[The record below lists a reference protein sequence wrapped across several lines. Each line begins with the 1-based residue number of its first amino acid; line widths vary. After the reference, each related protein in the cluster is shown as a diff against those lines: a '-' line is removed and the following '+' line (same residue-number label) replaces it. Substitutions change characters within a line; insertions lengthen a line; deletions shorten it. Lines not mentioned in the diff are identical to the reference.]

1 MLIPKCHA
9 EFISA
14 SITKILK
21 QVQDDRM
28 LKQVQD
34 DISTL

>member
-1 MLIPKCHA
+1 M
-9 EFISA
+9 
-14 SITKILK
+14 LK

-34 DISTL
+34 DKKEAIFTLISANV